1 MLPRRTADASSA
13 RGHGVSVE
21 TLERRRTGGA
31 LRLTLEPRSTRSR
44 RWPLALAALF
54 FVATAYHWLQS
65 RGHVTPAIFTDELM
79 FSELARSLAA
89 GDGLTVRGES
99 FLFPAFLPALVQ
111 APVWL
116 LDGAAAYG
124 AAKALNAVLMCSAV
138 FPAWALAR
146 LVVRPAYAFGVAA
159 AAVAGGAMLYH
170 SYLTSEALA
179 FPVFLLAVFVSV
191 RAVSEPSLRWDAL
204 AVLVLGAAVLTR
216 AQFIVLPVAFVLTVL
231 LVGRP
236 VRRHAL
242 ALSALAIVAAGA
254 AFGGATLLGIYGGA
268 VALDYPALETLRWS
282 GWTAA
287 LLPFTAGMV
296 VVPGALLGLGYA
308 MARPRRRAEAA
319 FGVMSS
325 ILLVALPLQAGLIAA
340 GEAQRPMERYA
351 FYAVPLLFAAFFVYL
366 ERGAPLRRV
375 YAATA
380 LGLGGLALAVPFSTL
395 ALDPFAFDSP
405 TLSAVAAAGREL
417 STGDAAALFG
427 TVGLLAALAAAA
439 VPLRRHGGAVAVA
452 AIALSFALGVA
463 AYSGDRRMTRAA
475 VSPAQNDWLDR
486 LGIEADVLVLPGGS
500 LHAGWLLESWNRNA
514 GRTYLLG
521 AVDDDPLPH
530 TRVGIG
536 PDGTLSA
543 GGMPVT
549 SRHLV
554 VNEQASQIELAG
566 ERLTHRRGG
575 PDALS
580 SSDAGP
586 PALLSGGSLPG
597 PLGQGRDDLLRLAG
611 SAARR
616 VPGPARAPIRAPR
629 PQCRGRG
636 GPGPTRRTARFRNAA
651 RAPNPRLRKPDP
663 SAPDPCRAGRSHRRN
678 HHLARGSSRLGSPS
692 SSSSRKAGSRNQ

>member
-1 MLPRRTADASSA
+1 M
-13 RGHGVSVE
+13 
-21 TLERRRTGGA
+21 
-31 LRLTLEPRSTRSR
+31 LEPRSTRSR

-54 FVATAYHWLQS
+54 CVATAYHWLQS

-124 AAKALNAVLMCSAV
+124 AAKALNAALMCSAV

-159 AAVAGGAMLYH
+159 AAVAGGSMLYH

-179 FPVFLLAVFVSV
+179 FPVFLFAVFVSM

-216 AQFIVLPVAFVLTVL
+216 AQFVVLPVAFVLTVL

-242 ALSALAIVAAGA
+242 ALSALAILAACA
-254 AFGGATLLGIYGGA
+254 AVGGATLVGFYGGA
-268 VALDYPALETLRWS
+268 SQLDYPALETLRWS
-282 GWTAA
+282 AWTAA
-287 LLPFTAGMV
+287 LLPFAAGLV
-296 VVPGALLGLGYA
+296 VVPGAVLGLGYA
-308 MARPRRRAEAA
+308 IARPRRRAEAA

-325 ILLVALPLQAGLIAA
+325 ILLVALLLQAGLIAA

-351 FYAVPLLFAAFFVYL
+351 FYAVPLLFAAFFLYL
-366 ERGAPLRRV
+366 ERGAPRRRV
-375 YAATA
+375 YGATA
-380 LGLGGLALAVPFSTL
+380 LSLGGLALAVPFSTL

-405 TLSAVAAAGREL
+405 TLSAVAVAGREL

-427 TVGLLAALAAAA
+427 AVGLLAALAAAA
-439 VPLRRHGGAVAVA
+439 VPLRSYGGTVAVA
-452 AIALSFALGVA
+452 AIALSFAIGVA
-463 AYSGDRRMTRAA
+463 AYSADRRMTRRAA

-486 LGIEADVLVLPGGS
+486 MEIEADVLVLPGGS
-500 LHAGWLLESWNRNA
+500 LHAGWMLESWNRNA
-514 GRTYLLG
+514 GRTYHLG
-521 AVDDDPLPH
+521 AVHEDPLPH

-543 GGMPVT
+543 DGMRLK

-566 ERLTHRRGG
+566 ERLTAPAAGLTLYRAATPLRLRTFAEGLYPDRWARAVMTYSVWPEAQRGEYRVRLALPSGRR
-575 PDALS
+575 ARKVEAE
-580 SSDAGP
+580 AGP
-586 PALLSGGSLPG
+586 
-597 PLGQGRDDLLRLAG
+597 
-611 SAARR
+611 
-616 VPGPARAPIRAPR
+616 V
-629 PQCRGRG
+629 
-636 GPGPTRRTARFRNAA
+636 RRTGRLVSGTPLELRIPASGSPIPPLRIRVE
-651 RAPNPRLRKPDP
+651 RADLIDGSTTRPRLVT
-663 SAPDPCRAGRSHRRN
+663 
-678 HHLARGSSRLGSPS
+678 ARVTALEFIP
-692 SSSSRKAGSRNQ
+692 KTGSRNQ

>member
-1 MLPRRTADASSA
+1 M
-13 RGHGVSVE
+13 SVE

-124 AAKALNAVLMCSAV
+124 AAKALNALLMCSAV

-216 AQFIVLPVAFVLTVL
+216 AQFVVLPVAFVLTVL

-242 ALSALAIVAAGA
+242 ALSALAILAAGA
-254 AFGGATLLGIYGGA
+254 AVGGATLLGIYGGA
-268 VALDYPALETLRWS
+268 RELDYPALETLRWS

-287 LLPFTAGMV
+287 LLPFTAGLV

-366 ERGAPLRRV
+366 ERGAPRRRV

-463 AYSGDRRMTRAA
+463 AYSGDRRMTRAPPSRRRRTTGSTGRGSRRTSWC
-475 VSPAQNDWLDR
+475 SPAAR
-486 LGIEADVLVLPGGS
+486 CTPAGCSSPGT
-500 LHAGWLLESWNRNA
+500 ETPA
-514 GRTYLLG
+514 GRTSSARSTTILCRTPESASARTG
-521 AVDDDPLPH
+521 RSPPTACPS
-530 TRVGIG
+530 RA
-536 PDGTLSA
+536 GTWSS
-543 GGMPVT
+543 T
-549 SRHLV
+549 SR
-554 VNEQASQIELAG
+554 
-566 ERLTHRRGG
+566 R
-575 PDALS
+575 
-580 SSDAGP
+580 
-586 PALLSGGSLPG
+586 
-597 PLGQGRDDLLRLAG
+597 
-611 SAARR
+611 AR
-616 VPGPARAPIRAPR
+616 
-629 PQCRGRG
+629 
-636 GPGPTRRTARFRNAA
+636 
-651 RAPNPRLRKPDP
+651 
-663 SAPDPCRAGRSHRRN
+663 
-678 HHLARGSSRLGSPS
+678 
-692 SSSSRKAGSRNQ
+692 SSSRASG

>member
-1 MLPRRTADASSA
+1 M
-13 RGHGVSVE
+13 SVE
-21 TLERRRTGGA
+21 TLERHRTGGD

-116 LDGAAAYG
+116 LDGATAYG

-380 LGLGGLALAVPFSTL
+380 VGLGGLALAVPFSTL

-475 VSPAQNDWLDR
+475 VSPEQNDWLDR

-543 GGMPVT
+543 DGMPVK

-566 ERLTHRRGG
+566 ERLSA
-575 PDALS
+575 PA
-580 SSDAGP
+580 AGLTLYRAATP
-586 PALLSGGSLPG
+586 
-597 PLGQGRDDLLRLAG
+597 LRLRSFAEG
-611 SAARR
+611 LYPDRW
-616 VPGPARAPIRAPR
+616 ARAVMTYSVWPEAQRGEYRVRLALPSGRRA
-629 PQCRGRG
+629 
-636 GPGPTRRTARFRNAA
+636 RNVEAVA
-651 RAPNPRLRKPDP
+651 GQVR
-663 SAPDPCRAGRSHRRN
+663 RAGRLVSGTPLELRIP
-678 HHLARGSSRLGSPS
+678 ASGSPIPPLRVRVERADLIEGS
-692 SSSSRKAGSRNQ
+692 TTRPRLVAARVTALEFIEFQGGGARLKPGTADRKDGSRNQ